1 MRTISF
7 IAGSLCGGVVGAVA
21 ALMLAPMDGKQLRAR
36 VMVEVDHLVGE
47 TRQAAADKRA
57 EISARFG
64 RKSAIL

>member
-7 IAGSLCGGVVGAVA
+7 IAGSVCGGVVGAVA
-21 ALMLAPMDGKQLRAR
+21 ALMLARMDGKQLRAR

-47 TRQAAADKRA
+47 TRQASADKRA

-64 RKSAIL
+64 RKSATL